1 MDVVTDFPVV
11 DWFTADML
19 ELMPDDGQRY
29 ELLDGRVLVTP
40 SPTWRHQNV
49 VGELVFALR
58 LALPPGLKAF
68 AAPLDVRFSDR
79 MQLQPDVLVVR
90 RDDLT
95 GERVDRPPLMVAE
108 VFSPSTRG
116 RDQVLK
122 RSAYER
128 AGVPSYWLLDPEV
141 PSLTV
146 LELVDGS
153 YVEVAHVEGDH
164 PWTAERPFPVTI
176 VPAALVQ

>member
-40 SPTWRHQNV
+40 SPTWRHQYVLTELGVSLHHAAPDELNV
-49 VGELVFALR
+49 FW
-58 LALPPGLKAF
+58 
-68 AAPLDVRFSDR
+68 APLDVRFNDR
-79 MQLQPDVLVVR
+79 MQLQPDLLVVPR
-90 RDDLT
+90 ADLT
-95 GERVDRPPLMVAE
+95 GDRVDTPPLLVVE

-116 RDQVLK
+116 RDRVVK
-122 RSAYER
+122 RRAYER
-128 AGVPSYWLLDPEV
+128 AGVASYWLVDPEV

-146 LELVDGS
+146 LELVDGA
-153 YVEVAHVEGDH
+153 YAEVAHVEGEQS
-164 PWTAERPFPVTI
+164 WTASRPFPVTV
-176 VPAALVQ
+176 VPAALVR